1 MKQPNNTKLVQKKS
15 RIRFSSSSHIF
26 LFFSYCYEIAS
37 NLIITNIYTQD
48 PTVSYIEIIILVTIS
63 VLIFRAYSIYVS
75 K

>member
-15 RIRFSSSSHIF
+15 HICFPSSSHIF

-48 PTVSYIEIIILVTIS
+48 LTVSYIANYNIS
-63 VLIFRAYSIYVS
+63 HYISPDI
-75 K
+75 